1 MGWANVAD
9 VRIEA
14 ITKRFG
20 AAIAVNDLSLHVL
33 DREFVSLLGPSG
45 CGKTTTMRCVAGL
58 ERPDA
63 GEIFIGDR
71 RVTNLAPKK
80 RDVALV
86 FQSYALYPHMTTRN
100 NIGYPLKLRGMPRD
114 ERETATRDTAMMFGI
129 DQLLDRFP
137 RQLSGG
143 QQQRVA
149 LSRAVVRQPK
159 LFLMDE
165 PLSNIDALLRVT
177 MRAELKRLQ
186 QQLGITTI
194 FVTHDQV
201 EAMTLSDR
209 IVVMEAG
216 TVQQVGK
223 PLEIYRRPANL
234 FVARFVGSPP
244 MNFFEGELRADR
256 GTSHFVSSHLQ
267 APIPTPDRAPMNGA
281 TLGIRPEELGV
292 VAQPIE
298 GAPSGEIVLL
308 EPLGHE
314 TIVHVA
320 LGSDVVRSRVADGEE
335 LGVSQKVW
343 LRLGQRLLFDTQT
356 GDLLS

>member
-1 MGWANVAD
+1 MAD
-9 VRIEA
+9 VRIER
-14 ITKRFG
+14 ITKQFG
-20 AAIAVNDLSLHVL
+20 QAIAVNDLSLHVR
-33 DREFVSLLGPSG
+33 DHEFVSLLGPSG

-63 GEIFIGDR
+63 GQIFIGERD
-71 RVTNLAPKK
+71 VTTLLPRD

-100 NIGYPLKLRGMPRD
+100 NIGYPLRLRGMDKPKRD
-114 ERETATRDTAMMFGI
+114 AAVEETAMMFGI
-129 DQLLDRFP
+129 DELLERFP

-149 LSRAVVRQPK
+149 LSRAVVRQPRA
-159 LFLMDE
+159 FLMDE

-201 EAMTLSDR
+201 EALTLSDR
-209 IVVMEAG
+209 IVVMEFG

-223 PLEIYRRPANL
+223 PLEIYRQPANL

-244 MNFFEGELRADR
+244 MNFFEGELRSEA
-256 GTSHFVSSHLQ
+256 GETVFVSDMLRVPVV
-267 APIPTPDRAPMNGA
+267 APRHAPANRVTLGVRPESLTVESAPSDGA
-281 TLGIRPEELGV
+281 TRAKI
-292 VAQPIE
+292 A
-298 GAPSGEIVLL
+298 LL
-308 EPLGHE
+308 EPLGYE
-314 TIVHVA
+314 TIVHA
-320 LGSDVVRSRVADGEE
+320 TIGSDVVRSRVADGED
-335 LGVSQKVW
+335 LAVDQDVW
-343 LRLGQRLLFDTQT
+343 LRIGSELLFDTQS
-356 GDLLS
+356 GVLLS

>member
-1 MGWANVAD
+1 VAD
-9 VRIEA
+9 VRIES

-20 AAIAVNDLSLHVL
+20 EAVAVDDLSLHVR

-63 GEIFIGDR
+63 GEIYIGER
-71 RVTNLAPKK
+71 RVTNLQPRQ

-86 FQSYALYPHMTTRN
+86 FQSYALYPHMTTRD
-100 NIGYPLKLRGMPRD
+100 NIGYPLKLRGMARP
-114 ERETATRDTAMMFGI
+114 ERERATRETAMMFGI
-129 DQLLDRFP
+129 DELLARFP

-159 LFLMDE
+159 AFLMDE

-209 IVVMEAG
+209 IVVMDTG
-216 TVQQVGK
+216 TVQQVGR
-223 PLEIYRRPANL
+223 PLEIYQRPANL

-244 MNFFEGELRADR
+244 MNFFGGELRGENGR
-256 GTSHFVSSHLQ
+256 ISFVSDALRVPVKAPSQ
-267 APIPTPDRAPMNGA
+267 ATAAGV
-281 TLGIRPEELGV
+281 TLGVRPEEIAIAAV
-292 VAQPIE
+292 PEAEASV
-298 GAPSGEIVLL
+298 GEVTLL

-314 TIVHVA
+314 TIVHLAV
-320 LGSDVVRSRVADGEE
+320 GGENVRVRISGGEE
-335 LGVSQKVW
+335 YAAGQRVW
-343 LRLGQRLLFDTQT
+343 LRLNQTLLFDRVT
-356 GDLLS
+356 GALLS